1 MGHFSRRLVLLVG
14 ASVLALISSP
24 ATRPAEAPPPE
35 PAPSDKVTMDKLME
49 RLGKTQGGTPR
60 IAPGAIEVVL
70 QTGHTAEITKVALSP
85 DGRYILSGS
94 FDESVKLWDVASG
107 QDVRTLHGFTFGP
120 AWVGFTADSARFL
133 VLEGGNSLDVYDTRT
148 AQLLNRLPEAGYP
161 LSALV
166 SGDGRIAISARP
178 GSSSVSVVE
187 LATGNTLW
195 TVPLDTS
202 ESAVALSADGTT
214 LLTERRQ
221 VKTSTSALKALLGR
235 PEMKVTERIE
245 LRLWD
250 VASRRGPRNVAI
262 TPELQNDSMVDNLAL
277 SPDGHRLLEELPDHT
292 LAVYELESGQR
303 IRTFSGHWSPQSRAA
318 TALMFS
324 PDGRIVARSTYDGV
338 QLWEVATGRTLATL
352 EGAAV
357 GFSADGQRLVV
368 GKAAGGVPLLHELA
382 TGRETPLGGGTA
394 GVSELALTP
403 DERYVVAA
411 MEDGAARLWD
421 LATGQVVR
429 AFECPGRGGV
439 SSVSVGAG
447 NSLLATG
454 CTDGSAWLWDLGSGH
469 RLREVSPPS
478 ADGELAP
485 MLVRFGADAAVLA
498 VGSRQQLTLF
508 DVASARAI
516 ASVMLPHSPGP
527 PGPQDF
533 LKQMGIGG
541 TVMPKVTVDRP
552 AQSANPELASA
563 AERSHWIRCL
573 AVRPRDNVVAV
584 GTDVE
589 VSLWDVASGKLVR
602 RIGGATASALPK
614 EQPAG
619 SGSNAKSTEKPSGGP
634 SGGSL
639 LGRFFVRGSPMS
651 APQGDARS
659 TAAASMGYMDAAQ
672 MMRAMQ
678 VAFSGEGA
686 RTLAFNADGTAL
698 LTLGNTGKHVWDVAT
713 GEEIRSAQPGPRTP
727 AANDPAALMDAML
740 PTSITPG
747 GTGAAAFSPDAR
759 FVAYGVGH
767 VVRLW
772 DRASGRDALELFGHS
787 SDVTSVVF
795 VSNRPVLVSGSRDGS
810 VRVWDLGSG
819 RESAAL
825 IALGQTDSVAV
836 TPDGYYR
843 ASKSSLKGVA
853 FRVKGELYPFDQ
865 FDLRFNR
872 PDIILERLGLAAP
885 ETVLPYRS
893 AYERRLR
900 KTGFSETMLGAEFH
914 APDVEVTSDVPTTT
928 SETTLAF
935 RIKASDTQYA
945 LDRLTVFVNDVPV
958 YGTAGL
964 AVTDRTA
971 RAVER
976 ELHIPL
982 VPGRNK
988 VQIAAVNQQ
997 GAESLRRT
1005 FYTNAEGSFP
1015 AADVYVVAI
1024 GVSEYKN
1031 PAYNLRFAAKDAGDL
1046 AALYQAL
1053 ETRPGA
1059 QGHVHTLMLTNSRAT
1074 RTQIQQA
1081 RQWLQ
1086 QSQPHDLVVVFAAG
1100 HGITDAESNYYF
1112 GTYDID
1118 PSHPAANGLPY
1129 EEFEGLLDG
1138 IPALQKVLLLDTCF
1152 SGEIEKDV
1160 GVAVAGADTGGAG
1173 AVTMRAFKP
1182 IRGISVTPDSGTGA
1196 AQGTRLS
1203 SAMLRFQQ
1211 DWFADLRRGT
1221 GAAVISSSSGDEFS
1235 LEGEQW
1241 HNGVF
1246 TYTLLQGLKN
1256 GEAASN
1262 KDHVVTVSELQ
1273 AYVIEQVRKLTAGGQ
1288 NPTVRRENLDY
1299 DFPVYY

>member
-1 MGHFSRRLVLLVG
+1 
-14 ASVLALISSP
+14 
-24 ATRPAEAPPPE
+24 
-35 PAPSDKVTMDKLME
+35 MDKLME
-49 RLGKTQGGTPR
+49 RMGKTQGQTPR
-60 IAPGAIEVVL
+60 IAPGGIEVVL
-70 QTGHTAEITKVALSP
+70 QTGHAAEITKVALSS

-107 QDVRTLHGFTFGP
+107 QDVRTLHGFSFGP

-133 VLEGGNSLDVYDTRT
+133 VLDGGNGLDVYDTAT
-148 AQLLNRLPEAGYP
+148 GQLLNRLPETGYTMSP
-161 LSALV
+161 IV
-166 SGDGRIAISARP
+166 SGDGRIAISSRL
-178 GSSSVSVVE
+178 GTSSVSVVE

-202 ESAVALSADGTT
+202 ESVVALSADGST

-221 VKTSTSALKALLGR
+221 VKNSTSILKALLGR
-235 PEMKVTERIE
+235 PEFKVTERIE
-245 LRLWD
+245 LHLWD
-250 VASRRGPRNVAI
+250 VARRRGPRSVAI
-262 TPELQNDSMVDNLAL
+262 APGIQNESMVDNLAL

-303 IRTFSGHWSPQSRAA
+303 IQTFSGRWSPQSRAA

-338 QLWEVATGRTLATL
+338 QLWEVATGRPLAPL

-357 GFSADGQRLVV
+357 NFSADGQRLVI
-368 GKAAGGVPLLHELA
+368 GKAAGGVPLLHDLA
-382 TGRETPLGGGTA
+382 TGRDTPLGGGTA
-394 GVSELALTP
+394 SVSDLALTP

-421 LATGQVVR
+421 LSTGQVVR
-429 AFECPGRGGV
+429 GFECPGRGGV
-439 SSVSVGAG
+439 SSVSVGPG
-447 NSLLATG
+447 NSMLATG
-454 CTDGSAWLWDLGSGH
+454 CTDGSAWLWDFGSGR
-469 RLREVSPPS
+469 RLREISPPS
-478 ADGELAP
+478 GDGELAP
-485 MLVRFGADAAVLA
+485 VVVRFGADAAVLA
-498 VGSRQQLTLF
+498 VGSRQQLALW
-508 DVASARAI
+508 DIASERAI
-516 ASVMLPHSPGP
+516 ASVTLPRSPDP
-527 PGPQDF
+527 PGTQDF
-533 LKQMGIGG
+533 LRQMGMAGF
-541 TVMPKVTVDRP
+541 VMPKMTVDRP
-552 AQSANPELASA
+552 AQSTNPEVASA

-573 AVRPRDNVVAV
+573 AVRPRDSLVAV
-584 GTDVE
+584 GTDVDMR
-589 VSLWDVASGKLVR
+589 LWDLAGGKLVR
-602 RIGGATASALPK
+602 RIGGATTAAALPK

-619 SGSNAKSTEKPSGGP
+619 PASNAKSTEKPSGAP
-634 SGGSL
+634 RGGSL
-639 LGRFFVRGSPMS
+639 LGRFFGGIPTGVPRGDAPATATASRGS
-651 APQGDARS
+651 
-659 TAAASMGYMDAAQ
+659 MDASQ

-678 VAFSGEGA
+678 IAQGGEGA

-713 GEEIRSAQPGPRTP
+713 GEEIRSAQPMPT
-727 AANDPAALMDAML
+727 ASVADDPAALMDAVL
-740 PTSITPG
+740 PTSNTLG
-747 GTGAAAFSPDAR
+747 GTGAAAFSPDGH

-767 VVRLW
+767 VIRLW
-772 DRASGRDALELFGHS
+772 DRASGRDLLELVGHS

-795 VSNRPVLVSGSRDGS
+795 VPNRPVLVSGSRDGS
-810 VRVWDLGSG
+810 VRVWDLRSG

-825 IALGQTDSVAV
+825 ISLGQTDSVAV

-843 ASKSSLKGVA
+843 ASKSSLRGVA
-853 FRVKGELYPFDQ
+853 FRVKGELYPFEQ

-872 PDIILERLGLAAP
+872 PDIVLERLGLAAP
-885 ETVLPYRS
+885 DAVQTYRN
-893 AYERRLR
+893 AYQRRLR
-900 KTGFSETMLGAEFH
+900 KTGFTESMLGAEFH
-914 APDVEVTSDVPTTT
+914 APEVQVTSDIPPTT

-935 RIKASDTQYA
+935 RIKASDSQYA
-945 LDRLTVFVNDVPV
+945 LDRINVFVNDVPI

-964 AVTDRTA
+964 ALTDRTA

-976 ELHIPL
+976 ELRIPL

-988 VQIAAVNQQ
+988 VQVAAVNQQ

-1005 FYTNAEGSFP
+1005 FYTNADGSFP

-1031 PAYNLRFAAKDAGDL
+1031 RAYNLRFAAKDAGDL

-1059 QGHVHTLMLTNSRAT
+1059 QGHVHTLMLTDSRAT

-1081 RQWLQ
+1081 KQWLQ

-1118 PSHPAANGLPY
+1118 PTHPAVNGLPY

-1138 IPALQKVLLLDTCF
+1138 IPALQKILLLDTCF
-1152 SGEIEKDV
+1152 SGEIDKDV

-1173 AVTMRAFKP
+1173 SVTMRAFKP
-1182 IRGISVTPDSGTGA
+1182 IRGISVTPDSGTA
-1196 AQGTRLS
+1196 AIQGTRLS

-1256 GEAASN
+1256 GEAAPN

-1273 AYVIEQVRKLTAGGQ
+1273 AYVVEQVRKLTAGGQ

>member
-1 MGHFSRRLVLLVG
+1 VGQSCRRLAMLVG
-14 ASVLALISSP
+14 ASVLALISRP
-24 ATRPAEAPPPE
+24 ATCPAEPPPASPTPDRAAVE
-35 PAPSDKVTMDKLME
+35 QMVRE
-49 RLGKTQGGTPR
+49 RLGKSQGGTPR
-60 IAPGAIEVVL
+60 IAQGGIEVVL
-70 QTGHTAEITKVALSP
+70 QTGHAAEITKVAFSP

-107 QDVRTLHGFTFGP
+107 QDVRTLHGFSFGP

-133 VLEGGNSLDVYDTRT
+133 VLDETALAVYDTGT
-148 AQLLNRLPEAGYP
+148 GQLLNRLPEAGYT
-161 LSALV
+161 LSPIV
-166 SGDGRIAISARP
+166 SADGRIAISSHP
-178 GSSSVSVVE
+178 GKASVSVVE

-195 TVPLDTS
+195 TVPVDTS
-202 ESAVALSADGTT
+202 ESVVALSADGST
-214 LLTERRQ
+214 LLTARRL
-221 VKTSTSALKALLGR
+221 VKMSSMSALKAALTPSR
-235 PEMKVTERIE
+235 AE
-245 LRLWD
+245 LKATARVELHVWD
-250 VASRRGPRNVAI
+250 VANRRGPRSVPI
-262 TPELQNDSMVDNLAL
+262 TPGSQNDSMVDNFAL

-292 LAVYELESGQR
+292 LAVYELENGQR
-303 IRTFSGHWSPQSRAA
+303 IQTFSGRWSLQSRTA

-338 QLWEVATGRTLATL
+338 QLWELATGRTLATL

-357 GFSADGQRLVV
+357 NFSADGQRLVI
-368 GKAAGGVPLLHELA
+368 GKAAGGVPLLHDLA
-382 TGRETPLGGGTA
+382 TGRDTPLGGGTA
-394 GVSELALTP
+394 GVSDLALTP

-411 MEDGAARLWD
+411 MEDGTARLWD
-421 LATGQVVR
+421 LSTGQVVR
-429 AFECPGRGGV
+429 GFECPGKGGV
-439 SSVSVGAG
+439 SSVSTGARNG
-447 NSLLATG
+447 VVATG
-454 CTDGSAWLWDLGSGH
+454 CSDGSAWLWELSSGR
-469 RLREVSPPS
+469 RLREISPPS
-478 ADGELAP
+478 ADGELAR
-485 MLVRFGADAAVLA
+485 MVVRFGADEAVLA
-498 VGSRQQLTLF
+498 VGSRQQLTLW
-508 DVASARAI
+508 DVAAARAI
-516 ASVMLPHSPGP
+516 ASVTLPRTPDP
-527 PGPQDF
+527 PGAQDF
-533 LKQMGIGG
+533 FKQMGI
-541 TVMPKVTVDRP
+541 VMPKVTVVRP
-552 AQSANPELASA
+552 AQSANPELASV

-573 AVRPRDNVVAV
+573 AVRPRDNAVAV
-584 GTDVE
+584 GTDVD
-589 VSLWDVASGKLVR
+589 VSLWDVSDGKLIR
-602 RIGGATASALPK
+602 RLGGSTTAAALPATPRGESTSNERPAEKRSGGSMLGRVFGGLPAGGSRGDMPATASM
-614 EQPAG
+614 G
-619 SGSNAKSTEKPSGGP
+619 S
-634 SGGSL
+634 
-639 LGRFFVRGSPMS
+639 M
-651 APQGDARS
+651 D
-659 TAAASMGYMDAAQ
+659 MGQ

-678 VAFSGEGA
+678 IAQSGEGA
-686 RTLAFNADGTAL
+686 RTLAFNADGTSL

-713 GEEIRSAQPGPRTP
+713 GEEIHIRTAQGSAP
-727 AANDPAALMDAML
+727 AANDPAALIDAVL

-747 GTGAAAFSPDAR
+747 GTGAVAFSPDGR

-767 VVRLW
+767 VIRLW
-772 DRASGRDALELFGHS
+772 DLASGRDTLELFGHS

-795 VSNRPVLVSGSRDGS
+795 VPHRPVLVSGSRDGS
-810 VRVWDLGSG
+810 VRVWDLQSG

-825 IALGQTDSVAV
+825 IALGQADSVAV

-853 FRVKGELYPFDQ
+853 FRVRGELYPFEQ

-872 PDIILERLGLAAP
+872 PDIVLERLGLAAP
-885 ETVLPYRS
+885 DTVQTYRN
-893 AYERRLR
+893 AYQRRFK
-900 KTGFSETMLGAEFH
+900 KTGFTESMLGGEFH
-914 APDVEVTSDVPTTT
+914 APEVELTSDIPTTT

-935 RIKASDTQYA
+935 RIRASDSKYA
-945 LDRLTVFVNDVPV
+945 LDRINVFVNDVPV

-964 AVTDRTA
+964 AATDHTA
-971 RAVER
+971 HSLER
-976 ELHIPL
+976 ELRTPL

-988 VQIAAVNQQ
+988 VQVAAVNQQ

-1005 FYTNAEGSFP
+1005 FYTNADGSFP

-1046 AALYQAL
+1046 AGLYKAL

-1059 QGHVHTLMLTNSRAT
+1059 QGHVHTLMLTDSRAT

-1081 RQWLQ
+1081 KRWLQ

-1118 PSHPAANGLPY
+1118 PAHPAVNGLPY

-1152 SGEIEKDV
+1152 SGEIDKDV

-1173 AVTMRAFKP
+1173 TVTMRAFKP
-1182 IRGISVTPDSGTGA
+1182 IRGVTITADSATTA
-1196 AQGTRLS
+1196 VQGPRLS

-1221 GAAVISSSSGDEFS
+1221 GAVVISSSSGDEFS

-1256 GEAASN
+1256 SEAAPN
-1262 KDHVVTVSELQ
+1262 KDHSVTVSELQ
-1273 AYVIEQVRKLTAGGQ
+1273 AYVIEQVRKLTNGGQ